1 MRFLKPVPQTYVRTS
16 MSKIK
21 PDKKTIEYRSTQV
34 AKLVSKLRDDLPP
47 GAARI
52 EVHIVFADKGQ
63 VKIEGAV

>member
-1 MRFLKPVPQTYVRTS
+1 